1 MPPYYIKNTALGT
14 VDRVNSADP
23 RQAAKD
29 YMRIH
34 QHAPRVA
41 RRLRVV
47 DAHGYAVKEYR
58 VLFKGDRANAS
69 RRGAA

>member
-14 VDRVNSADP
+14 VDRVYSADP

-29 YMRIH
+29 YMHIH
-34 QHAPRVA
+34 QHAPQIP

-58 VLFKGDRANAS
+58 VLLKGDRAHAS
-69 RRGAA
+69 RRGEA